1 MENNELLSYRSQL
14 IERLGST
21 AKEFSE
27 ACLAVS
33 DPYAPVE
40 ADGWNAH
47 QLAAHARDV
56 QIHVYGARARRTV
69 NEEKPVFPN
78 FDGDAW
84 NAEHYQAGE
93 PIGKIVDEFLADV
106 RKIIPWLEELPLSA
120 WSRPAATRCMERF
133 TMQTWVERMLA
144 HIEEHLATLQKA
156 GVSRTSGLI
165 GSLVFL

>member
-1 MENNELLSYRSQL
+1 MENNELLAYRSHL
-14 IERLGST
+14 IERLKST
-21 AKEFSE
+21 AQEFSDV
-27 ACLAVS
+27 CLAIR

-56 QIHVYGARARRTV
+56 QIHVYGARVRRTV
-69 NEEKPVFPN
+69 SEEMPVFPN

-93 PIGKIVDEFLADV
+93 PIAKIVDEFLTDV

-120 WSRPAATRCMERF
+120 WSRPSRHEVYGEF

-144 HIEEHLATLQKA
+144 HIEEHLATLKKA
-156 GVSRTSGLI
+156 V
-165 GSLVFL
+165 

>member
-1 MENNELLSYRSQL
+1 MENKELLSYRSQL
-14 IERLGST
+14 IQRLGDT
-21 AKEFSE
+21 AKVFRET
-27 ACLAVS
+27 CLAIN

-40 ADGWNAH
+40 AGGWNAH

-69 NEEKPVFPN
+69 SEEKPEFPN

-84 NAEHYQAGE
+84 IAEHYLADE
-93 PIGKIVDEFLADV
+93 PLTKILDELLADV
-106 RKIIPWLEELPLSA
+106 RQVVPWLEGLPTAA
-120 WSRPAATRCMERF
+120 WSRLSRHEVYGEF

-156 GVSRTSGLI
+156 E
-165 GSLVFL
+165 

>member
-1 MENNELLSYRSQL
+1 MENKELLSYRSQL
-14 IERLGST
+14 IQRLGST

-33 DPYAPVE
+33 DPYAPIE

-84 NAEHYQAGE
+84 NAEHYQADE
-93 PIGKIVDEFLADV
+93 PIAKICDELLTDV

-120 WSRPAATRCMERF
+120 WSRPSRHEVYGEF

-144 HIEEHLATLQKA
+144 HIDEHLETVKKL
-156 GVSRTSGLI
+156 G
-165 GSLVFL
+165 